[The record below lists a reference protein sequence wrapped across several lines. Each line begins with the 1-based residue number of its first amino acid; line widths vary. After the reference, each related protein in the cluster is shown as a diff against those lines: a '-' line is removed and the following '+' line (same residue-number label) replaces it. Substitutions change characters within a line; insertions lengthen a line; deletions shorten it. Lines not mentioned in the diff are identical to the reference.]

1 MPNLVTRLVSL
12 LVDRYNR
19 RQFSQAG
26 RSAKRYVGRHAV
38 LPPQHDCEVDW
49 RDLVLRKKG
58 WTNCEPVTT
67 SDDPLDFTS
76 RDDPRGVLA
85 PVASKILMNIWALFV
100 RWDLLKVVAK
110 LATMVTKWTT
120 ECDAALIGYIGD
132 SPSALSLQLYADADF
147 AGDWP
152 SFKFTSGTRLCVRG
166 PNTYLPLAGRA
177 NKSCASHSTHEA
189 EAIPLDSG
197 MRALVLPAVDVWEE
211 LLGRA
216 IKVFVFPKE
225 HRSKLSRAARTGARD
240 RAACTK

>member
-1 MPNLVTRLVSL
+1 MWGASTIDGRLVRTVEYDITDFRKSGSNLYADLIDLVVQGPSRLVKPADLPTDFPGGGNALGTNTATDGSTSQTRKHGDVSMTARGRRCSPPPRGTKGGPNADSIMPNLVTRLASL

-85 PVASKILMNIWALFV
+85 PVASKILMNIWAFCV
-100 RWDLLKVVAK
+100 RWDLLIVVAK
-110 LATMVTKWTT
+110 LATMVTK
-120 ECDAALIGYIGD
+120 
-132 SPSALSLQLYADADF
+132 
-147 AGDWP
+147 
-152 SFKFTSGTRLCVRG
+152 
-166 PNTYLPLAGRA
+166 
-177 NKSCASHSTHEA
+177 
-189 EAIPLDSG
+189 
-197 MRALVLPAVDVWEE
+197 
-211 LLGRA
+211 
-216 IKVFVFPKE
+216 
-225 HRSKLSRAARTGARD
+225 
-240 RAACTK
+240 